1 MWISKASLHARGSAL
16 FGLCP
21 VGLSVIPGSKRGGVG
36 MGGTN
41 SSSNSYF
48 QAKAIDPGVSHHK
61 TQESCAL
68 TELVRLFW
76 EPAGRASSTS
86 HCTILPRFGRS
97 LKATCFSHTYIKPL
111 NPGWPTFNPITRPLG
126 HSSRSHCS
134 GNIHPIQ
141 EFPVRPHLQYAPR
154 TVLFCTLYLFQI
166 EKSPN

>member
-1 MWISKASLHARGSAL
+1 M
-16 FGLCP
+16 
-21 VGLSVIPGSKRGGVG
+21 GLSVIPSGVEWG
-36 MGGTN
+36 WVEETLAQTPT
-41 SSSNSYF
+41 SRPKPSTRSLS
-48 QAKAIDPGVSHHK
+48 HK

-68 TELVRLFW
+68 TELLRLFW